1 MLPYLA
7 DSIVKA
13 DFFRIRMGYFKENGG
28 KLFRTLL
35 LLFVPLI
42 PLCIINPYGIKKIFY
57 FTSMFNSEITKN
69 IVEWNSPSFGSDL
82 GAVISLTL
90 IISTMIVIFQF
101 VLTKKQFSLKSLLM
115 FIGLTIMT
123 LYAVRFFTYYMTF
136 IGLILLE
143 RIEPYFSGK
152 PKSFK
157 SKRSIEGS
165 VFGDRIAGILESKP
179 AAGILVLSI
188 IAGITVKSAL
198 GMWQTTLFK
207 FYPVKAAEYIKSNLD
222 YKNIRLFNDYDDG
235 GFLMFNGIKVFI
247 DSRADLY
254 STQFNPGCTVLQDYD
269 EIMTN
274 PGSYETIFKKYDFKY
289 ILVNPSVNYDLYTA
303 LREDSNYRIIVDDEY
318 YILYERS

>member
-1 MLPYLA
+1 M
-7 DSIVKA
+7 VKA
-13 DFFRIRMGYFKENGG
+13 DFFRIRMGYFKESGS

-35 LLFVPLI
+35 LFFVPLI

-57 FTSMFNSEITKN
+57 FTSMFNSEITRN
-69 IVEWNSPSFGSDL
+69 IVEWNSPSFGTDL
-82 GAVISLTL
+82 GAIISLTL

-152 PKSFK
+152 SKSFK
-157 SKRSIEGS
+157 AKRSIEGS
-165 VFGDRIAGILESKP
+165 VFGNRIAGVFESKP
-179 AAGILVLSI
+179 AAGILVLLI
-188 IAGITVKSAL
+188 IAGITLKSVL
-198 GMWQTTLFK
+198 GMWQTTLFE

-235 GFLMFNGIKVFI
+235 GFLMFSGIKVFI

-254 STQFNPGCTVLQDYD
+254 SAQFNPGCTVLQDYD
-269 EIMTN
+269 EIMRN

-303 LREDSNYRIIVDDEY
+303 LREDSNYRIVVDDEY